1 MTDEDSTNSM
11 SKDDDEDWTNT
22 LRHHNVPVKIVF
34 LIGRH
39 IYDPYLGNETQ
50 TRLDNEIRDYGDI
63 LQEDFLDTYNNLTIK
78 SVMMLKWIADTRCH
92 EKFKF
97 LVKCDDDTFINIPN
111 LLHYLLGGTL
121 PLYNATVSLYDEKSY
136 KVLNERNRL
145 TQTSKLLIGY
155 KFCNSKPIS
164 SVTNKWY
171 MPYYM
176 FPNDTY
182 PNYLSGGSYLM
193 SSDIVPELYTS
204 ALSSSLI
211 YLEDI
216 FITGISAEHA
226 GIKRHHN
233 PLFLFNFE
241 KNKCVLKGVVTEH
254 YIKGDRMR
262 DSYSFL
268 INLGNRCPSV
278 NRKILTK
285 NLRNSK
291 NVCH

>member
-1 MTDEDSTNSM
+1 MTDEYSTNKF
-11 SKDDDEDWTNT
+11 SKDENT
-22 LRHHNVPVKIVF
+22 LRDHNVPVKVVF

-50 TRLDNEIRDYGDI
+50 TRLDNEIREFGDI

-78 SVMMLKWIADTRCH
+78 SVMMLKWISDTRCH

-97 LVKCDDDTFINIPN
+97 LVKCDDDSFINIPN
-111 LLHYLLGGTL
+111 LLHYLLGGTI
-121 PLYNATVSLYDEKSY
+121 PLYNSTVSMYDEKSY
-136 KVLNERNRL
+136 KVLNEKNRL
-145 TQTSKLLIGY
+145 TQSSKLLIGF
-155 KFCNSKPIS
+155 KFCNSKPIAS
-164 SVTNKWY
+164 ITNKWY

-182 PNYLSGGSYLM
+182 PNYLSGGSYVM

-216 FITGISAEHA
+216 FITGVSAEHA
-226 GIKRHHN
+226 KIRRQHN
-233 PLFLFNFE
+233 PLFLFNYA
-241 KNKCVLKGVVTEH
+241 KNKCALKGVLTEH

-262 DSYSFL
+262 DCYNFL
-268 INLGNRCPSV
+268 INFGNRCPYV
-278 NRKILTK
+278 DRKISTK

-291 NVCH
+291 SVCH